1 MEEDIKVIDLLELGK
16 AVWKFKY
23 FIVGCAIVGGVL
35 GYGYAYKTVTPLYPG
50 FPNYITRI
58 REKN

>member
-35 GYGYAYKTVTPLYPG
+35 GYGYAYKTVDAFVSDVYRCTAAIICGY
-50 FPNYITRI
+50 
-58 REKN
+58 

>member
-23 FIVGCAIVGGVL
+23 FKLVAPLL
-35 GYGYAYKTVTPLYPG
+35 GEPWDMDMP
-50 FPNYITRI
+50 I
-58 REKN
+58 RR

>member
-23 FIVGCAIVGGVL
+23 FIVGCAIVGGRFGIWICL
-35 GYGYAYKTVTPLYPG
+35 
-50 FPNYITRI
+50 
-58 REKN
+58 